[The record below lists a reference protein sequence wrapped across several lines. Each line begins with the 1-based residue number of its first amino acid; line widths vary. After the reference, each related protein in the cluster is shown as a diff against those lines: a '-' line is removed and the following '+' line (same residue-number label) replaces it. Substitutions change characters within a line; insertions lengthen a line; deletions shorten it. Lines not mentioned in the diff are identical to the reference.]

1 MANGTNGID
10 ELNAMA
16 DAELTFGE
24 KFSQRWTPE
33 QRGRLQ
39 NRALVGFLNMI
50 TEEGEFAPDPNVI
63 GGPGLGLELLTGG
76 PAKAGALLTSRKGI
90 AEIIRQLKHRTAIT
104 PQMRKM
110 TAETFLKQDPKG
122 AAKAGF
128 SESDVSGKRAHAART
143 HFLFDRSLENIM
155 EEWKKLGTVEPGT
168 VMKTQQRFRTLL
180 NLLDK

>member
-50 TEEGEFAPDPNVI
+50 TEEPDPNVK

-128 SESDVSGKRAHAART
+128 SESDVSGKRAHATRT
-143 HFLFDRSLENIM
+143 HYLFDRSLEKIM
-155 EEWKKLGTVEPGT
+155 KEWQELGAVQPGT
-168 VMKTQQRFRTLL
+168 GMQTKRNFRALL
-180 NLLDK
+180 DLLDK